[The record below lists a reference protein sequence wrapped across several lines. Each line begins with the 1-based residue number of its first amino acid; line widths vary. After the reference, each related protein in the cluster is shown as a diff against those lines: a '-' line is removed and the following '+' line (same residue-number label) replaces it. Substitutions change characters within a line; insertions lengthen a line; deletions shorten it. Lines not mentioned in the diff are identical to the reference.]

1 MATFAKLIMATAAA
15 AFVVVAASWAVIVTA
30 PTAKATAQYAQKT
43 GKPCGYCHVNPGGGG
58 KLKAAGKKFQKNGH
72 KM

>member
-1 MATFAKLIMATAAA
+1 MATFAKLIMASAAA
-15 AFVVVAASWAVIVTA
+15 AFVVVATSWAVIVTA
-30 PTAKATAQYAQKT
+30 PTAKATAQYAKQT

-58 KLKAAGKKFQKNGH
+58 KLKAAGQKFQKKGH

>member
-1 MATFAKLIMATAAA
+1 MATFAKLIVTSIAAA
-15 AFVVVAASWAVIVTA
+15 LVVLATSWAVIATA
-30 PTAKATAQYAQKT
+30 PTAKATAQYAQQT